1 MTVETLKNVRTPLY
15 LQTPPASPLS
25 VSSHFSACVARVK
38 KVRGITPTTPSKM
51 QNNSCYALLKLFLN
65 FFVHSLLFFSPGL
78 PFPQSNRR
86 KNYPSCPLISIES
99 FFPGWKHCHPFSLH
113 SLPFPLFI
121 SVKWLPQGETELGN
135 NMRQVSQEESSHK
148 KKKFSSSTHSI
159 HPPIHSSHFSTLLCP
174 PITPPTLSTLMP
186 TKGRAPSPSQ
196 RNFFVEIHINF
207 RGFKFY
213 PQCVKLLNLQ

>member
-1 MTVETLKNVRTPLY
+1 METLKNVRTPLY

-38 KVRGITPTTPSKM
+38 KGRGITPTTPSKM
-51 QNNSCYALLKLFLN
+51 QNNSCYSLLKLFLN

-148 KKKFSSSTHSI
+148 KKKKILLLYPLYPSTYPFFSLLYSLVPSHNPTHTL
-159 HPPIHSSHFSTLLCP
+159 HPH
-174 PITPPTLSTLMP
+174 
-186 TKGRAPSPSQ
+186 A
-196 RNFFVEIHINF
+196 N
-207 RGFKFY
+207 
-213 PQCVKLLNLQ
+213 